1 MQSVTSRSD
10 QGYQKLLVT
19 LLVCP
24 FLLLLSTPLQSP
36 AQTVPQSAYTG
47 MKWRVVGPF
56 RAGWATVSSGVPD
69 KPNTF
74 YFGGAGGGV
83 WKTTNAGRTWQALMQ
98 HKQSAAIGGLA
109 VAPSNPDIIYAGT
122 GQVTIR
128 YDDMAGDGVYKSTD
142 GGQTWTNVGLKETHS
157 IGKVWVDPNDA
168 DHVLVAALG
177 HMFGPN
183 PERGVF
189 ETKDGGRHWKKTL
202 FENNNTGAI
211 DISADPQNPNIIYA
225 AMWQMQLHPWLDY
238 FQPHVGT
245 GSGIFKSTDGG
256 SHWTRVPGKGFPS
269 GANVGRIGLGVPSG
283 SHGNTVY
290 AVVATSDDQGGF
302 YRSDD
307 GGDSW
312 TLVNDDGELP
322 NDYFCRVTV
331 SPDNPEKVWVMAR
344 SLHVSTDGGKHF
356 KIVKGS
362 PGGDDY
368 HYLWINP
375 KHPNYMISGADQG
388 AAVSVDGGAT
398 WSSWYN
404 QPTGQF
410 YHIAVDDQFPYH
422 IYSGQQDNGTV
433 EIKNRGPYG
442 VIEERDW
449 HPVGGDERD
458 YMVPKPGNPNIVF
471 GSGLGGHVS
480 RFDEDTRQSASVSP
494 WPVSSYG
501 ANPTK
506 VKYRYTWIAPLVF
519 SPIGQHTMYMGSQV
533 LFKSNDDGDHWDVIS
548 PDLSGK
554 SKDGEAPQHPAYK
567 EAKQLGFGVI
577 YSIAPSPIRENRLWV
592 GTDDGLIQLT
602 TDGGKNWTNVTPPQI
617 PDWGR
622 VTSIS
627 PSHLDPHTA
636 YADIDL
642 HRIDR
647 FEPML
652 LKTTDDGQHW
662 TEISNGIPKNEY
674 TTVIR
679 SDPKQKGLLYA
690 GTNRSVYVSFND
702 GADWQP
708 LTQNLPTTWIRD
720 LKVHNSDLIAGT
732 QGHGIWVL
740 DDVEP
745 LRELA
750 SKQISSNKAQL
761 FNPDS
766 AWRLRASE
774 NHDTPPPKE
783 TALGVN
789 PPTGAV
795 IDYWLKSDADGPVTL
810 TIKDSNGKVINSFSS
825 NDQLKKLKA
834 NRYFPKTWIKPD
846 SSISAKAGMHRFVW
860 NLRYPRPSALNYS
873 YSIAAVWHDGTPVKP
888 NGPLAVPGQY
898 TVTLSV
904 DGQTYSQPLTIKL
917 DPRVEVTDKALNDQL
932 SMALKVNS
940 KLEEA
945 ARMYHKVNDAL
956 NNAKANNASQKR
968 IDALNDLLHGNGN
981 NLGTINGVLES
992 LSSKVQDA
1000 DAAPNQ
1006 GQWDVYDHYTKVLND
1021 LEKRWKKI
1029 K

>member
-1 MQSVTSRSD
+1 MKIVYPAAVISPKSFMTR
-10 QGYQKLLVT
+10 
-19 LLVCP
+19 
-24 FLLLLSTPLQSP
+24 FLLPILFLLAISGENY
-36 AQTVPQSAYTG
+36 AQTPHSAYAG
-47 MKWRVVGPF
+47 MQWRVAGPF
-56 RAGWATVSSGVPD
+56 RAGWATVTSGVPD
-69 KPNTF
+69 QPNIF

-98 HKQSAAIGGLA
+98 HKQSSAIGGLA
-109 VAPSNPDIIYAGT
+109 VAPSNPNIIYAGT

-128 YDDMAGDGVYKSTD
+128 YDDMAGDGIYKSTD
-142 GGQTWTNVGLKETHS
+142 GGQTWKNVGLKETHS
-157 IGKVWVDPNDA
+157 IGKVFVDPNNA
-168 DHVLVAALG
+168 NHVLVAAMG

-183 PERGVF
+183 PERGVYQ
-189 ETKDGGRHWKKTL
+189 TTDGGNHWNKVL
-202 FENNNTGAI
+202 YLNNNTGAI
-211 DISADPQNPNIIYA
+211 DIAADPKNPRIVYA
-225 AMWQMQLHPWLDY
+225 ALWQMRMHPWLDY
-238 FQPHVGT
+238 FQPQVGP
-245 GSGIFKSTDGG
+245 GSGIYKSTDGG
-256 SHWTRVPGKGFPS
+256 SHWTQVPGKGFPS
-269 GANVGRIGLGVPSG
+269 GASLGRIGLGVPVG
-283 SHGNTVY
+283 SNGKTIY
-290 AVVATSDDQGGF
+290 AVAATSDDKGGF

-312 TLVNDDGELP
+312 KLVNNDPELP

-331 SPDNPEKVWVMAR
+331 SPDDPEEVWVMAR
-344 SLHVSTDGGKHF
+344 SMHKSEDGGKHF

-375 KHPNYMISGADQG
+375 KHPSYMISGADQG

-458 YMVPKPGNPNIVF
+458 YMVPKPDNPDIVF

-480 RFDEDTRQSASVSP
+480 RFHESTRQSASVSP

-519 SPIGQHTMYMGSQV
+519 SPIGKHTMYMGAQV
-533 LFKSNDDGDHWDVIS
+533 LFKSDDDGDHWDIIS

-554 SKDGEAPQHPAYK
+554 RKNGTPGHDPDYK
-567 EAKQLGFGVI
+567 EAKALGFGVI
-577 YSIAPSPIRENRLWV
+577 YSIAPSSIEENRIWI

-602 TDGGKNWTNVTPPQI
+602 TDGGKNWSNVTPPQI
-617 PDWGR
+617 PEWGR
-622 VTSIS
+622 VTAIS
-627 PSHLDPHTA
+627 PSHQDPHTA
-636 YADIDL
+636 YAAIDL

-662 TEISNGIPKNEY
+662 TEISTGIPNNEY

-679 SDPKQKGLLYA
+679 SDPQQTGLLYA
-690 GTNRSVYVSFND
+690 GTNRTVYVSFND
-702 GADWQP
+702 GSNWEP
-708 LTQNLPTTWIRD
+708 LTQNFPTTWVRD
-720 LKVHNSDLIAGT
+720 LKVHNGDLIAGT
-732 QGHGIWVL
+732 QGRGIWVL

-750 SKQISSNKAQL
+750 AGHITEHSAHL
-761 FNPDS
+761 FMPEQ

-795 IDYWLKSDADGPVTL
+795 IDYWLKSDAQGPVTI
-810 TIKDSNGKVINSFSS
+810 TIKDTEGKVVNSFSS
-825 NDQLKKLKA
+825 DNHPKNLNA
-834 NRYFPKTWIKPD
+834 NRYFPETWIKPD
-846 SSISAKAGMHRFVW
+846 SSLSTKAGMHRFVW
-860 NLRYPRPSALNYS
+860 DLRYPRPDALNYS
-873 YSIAAVWHDGTPVKP
+873 YSIAAVWHDGTPVTP
-888 NGPLAVPGQY
+888 DGPLSLPGQY
-898 TVTLSV
+898 SVTLSAN
-904 DGQTYSQPLTIKL
+904 GKTYTQPLTIKL
-917 DPRVEVTDKALNDQL
+917 DPRVNVTAEALSDQL
-932 SMALKVNS
+932 SMALKVNA

-945 ARMYHKVNDAL
+945 AQLYRNVDEAL
-956 NNAKANNASQKR
+956 KEAKIRNASQKR
-968 IDALNDLLHGNGN
+968 VDALTQIEHGDGV

-992 LSSKVQDA
+992 LSGKIQAA

-1006 GQWDVYDHYTKVLND
+1006 GQWAVYNHYTKVLAD
-1021 LEKRWKKI
+1021 IEKRWEKLQ
-1029 K
+1029 